1 MPELEEKKV
10 TVMFNEISKTYD
22 RVNSILSFGI
32 HHIWKR
38 KLLSHIPFFKMVS
51 LLDIASG
58 TGDILLKALKT
69 KKASSGVGLDLA
81 EKMLEIGRAKAKE
94 YGLDSKAQFCL
105 GNALNLPF
113 SPNTFHCVT
122 CSFGIRN
129 VQDPLKAL
137 KEAHR
142 VLKSKGRVLIL
153 EFSIPQNKL
162 LRKLHLFY
170 LRYILPKVGGFF
182 SKSPSSYLYL
192 NETIEKFP
200 HGEVFLNLLSVA
212 GFKITKA
219 IPLFGGIA
227 TLYRGDK

>member
-1 MPELEEKKV
+1 MPQLEEKKV
-10 TVMFNEISKTYD
+10 TQMFNEISKTYD

-38 KLLSHIPFFKMVS
+38 KLLSEIPFFKMVS

-58 TGDILLKALKT
+58 TGDILLRALKT
-69 KKASSGVGLDLA
+69 QKASSGVGIDLA

-94 YGLDSKAQFCL
+94 SGLDSKAQFSV

-113 SPNTFHCVT
+113 AANTFHCVT

-137 KEAHR
+137 QEAHR

-153 EFSIPQNKL
+153 EFSLPRNKFL
-162 LRKLHLFY
+162 KKLHLFY
-170 LRYILPKVGGFF
+170 LRFILPKVGGFF
-182 SKSPSSYLYL
+182 SKSPASYIYL
-192 NETIEKFP
+192 NETIENFP
-200 HGEVFLNLLSVA
+200 HGQAFLGLLSKA
-212 GFKITKA
+212 GFKLTKA
-219 IPLFGGIA
+219 IPLLGGIA